1 MDKSVVGSMFDL
13 NRDGKLDTW
22 EKAAEM
28 MFFHN
33 IVMGKSEGERGD
45 TDLDFDD
52 IDIDFDDF
60 D

>member
-1 MDKSVVGSMFDL
+1 MDKSVFGSMFDL

-28 MFFHN
+28 MFFHS
-33 IVMGKSEGERGD
+33 IVKGKSEGERGD

-52 IDIDFDDF
+52 VDIDFDDF

>member
-1 MDKSVVGSMFDL
+1 MYKSVFGSMFDL
-13 NRDGKLDTW
+13 NKDGKPDPW

-33 IVMGKSEGERGD
+33 IVMGKSERERGD
-45 TDLDFDD
+45 TDLNLDD
-52 IDIDFDDF
+52 TDIDFDDF